1 MAMDDLRSLLTNPDT
16 GPANALQAD
25 DVRKILGAALFA
37 GAVGAG
43 GRTLQGLHHFLRRN
57 LAPPPKI
64 PLRQS
69 VIPVPVAVDKEA
81 AARPLHAVGLRLA
94 AALEKS
100 ALEPPA
106 RFGSEPGRWTAEH
119 VAHLAGLMRPQG
131 ANWGSAR
138 NFMTGWGA
146 ANMGDKPW
154 VIPAAAAAV
163 GGGLYGGYKL
173 TDWLLD
179 KTRRREQDSEL
190 EAAKRRY
197 EAALMGRFDKE
208 AAAGSDPL
216 DELAASCMEKDAA
229 LGTLA
234 GLALL
239 GMGTIGLGSGLASYN
254 WARSR
259 SRTKALEEA
268 IRRRQEALF
277 AQSPRPIMAVPIPRP
292 RPAREKAG
300 SAAQAADQ
308 VLARLRQQRAQ
319 QWASWQQ
326 TIRGDAGKPEKAPA
340 RPAQPVPPR
349 LPSLAGLVA
358 GDPARPAG

>member
-25 DVRKILGAALFA
+25 DIRKILGAALFA

-43 GRTLQGLHHFLRRN
+43 GRTIQGLHHFLRRN
-57 LAPPPKI
+57 LAPPPKV

-81 AARPLHAVGLRLA
+81 AARPLRAVGLKLA
-94 AALEKS
+94 A

-119 VAHLAGLMRPQG
+119 IAHLTGLMRPQG
-131 ANWGSAR
+131 ADWGPAR
-138 NFMTGWGA
+138 NFVTGWNA
-146 ANMGDKPW
+146 TSMGDKPW

-163 GGGLYGGYKL
+163 GGGLSGGYKL

-190 EAAKRRY
+190 AEAKRRY

-208 AAAGSDPL
+208 AAAGADPL
-216 DELAASCMEKDAA
+216 DELAASCAEKDAA

-259 SRTKALEEA
+259 SRTKTLEEA

-277 AQSPRPIMAVPIPRP
+277 AQSPRPIMAVPVPRP
-292 RPAREKAG
+292 RPEGEKAG
-300 SAAQAADQ
+300 SVAQAADQ

-326 TIRGDAGKPEKAPA
+326 TIRGDAGKPEKATA
-340 RPAQPVPPR
+340 RPDQPVPPR

-358 GDPARPAG
+358 GDSARPAG